1 MDLSRVERRGRLHMA
16 VCKRSERGCVLKYK
30 VACKPLH
37 ACGRKKTKK
46 KRIQV
51 VSEQVSADMR

>member
-1 MDLSRVERRGRLHMA
+1 MDLSRVEWRGRLHMA

-30 VACKPLH
+30 VVCKPLH

-46 KRIQV
+46 REFKLS
-51 VSEQVSADMR
+51 VSR